1 MHAASSAW
9 GADVPPLHGTQ
20 KVALKVGENCPAG
33 HGVPLA
39 LTAPDPQKE
48 PGRDEHT
55 PPHALLEAPA
65 TEE

>member
-1 MHAASSAW
+1 MPW
-9 GADVPPLHGTQ
+9 LHGTQ

-39 LTAPDPQKE
+39 LTAPDPQKD